1 MPSILLRSPGGRR
14 PGVRAGTLTL
24 CGAALSL
31 VAGCSNLDGTYP
43 STSSVIPNAKV
54 QLTAAKAYTFEQI
67 ALTAGAGAILYL
79 VYDPLAPNW
88 SIQEVRLDD
97 RTYRMALKLK
107 RFHIGGS
114 GEASQIFRRRAEQL
128 RRETGAASYRVL
140 EYTEGVES
148 GTPQAQRV
156 AEGAVELVAGAFPLA
171 EPVSAPT
178 TPRSNFYR
186 D

>member
-1 MPSILLRSPGGRR
+1 MASSILSARR
-14 PGVRAGTLTL
+14 LWLLAVGAG
-24 CGAALSL
+24 SL
-31 VAGCSNLDGTYP
+31 LAGCSSITGTYP
-43 STSSVIPNAKV
+43 RSSPIVPQASIQV
-54 QLTAAKAYTFEQI
+54 TASQAYTFEQI
-67 ALTAGAGAILYL
+67 ATTAGVAAILYV

-88 SIQEVRLDD
+88 TIQETRLDD
-97 RTYRMALKLK
+97 RTYRMAFKLK

-114 GEASQIFRRRAEQL
+114 GEVSQIFRRRAEQL
-128 RRETGAASYRVL
+128 RRETGALTYRVL
-140 EYTEGVES
+140 DYSEGIES

-156 AEGAVELVAGAFPLA
+156 AEGTVELVAGAFPLA